1 MEVDIRVSTAEV
13 VAMIRF
19 SWTSVCNVIVA
30 TPMSPPTPS
39 TARSSGQAESTG
51 GGATGRGV
59 KTMVHV
65 QQIKHSTSRMRS
77 SPIAWLHVGSL
88 GEEKENNFQVPVYD
102 VLPGTTTITVVS

>member
-1 MEVDIRVSTAEV
+1 M
-13 VAMIRF
+13 AMMTV

-30 TPMSPPTPS
+30 TPMSPPTAS
-39 TARSSGQAESTG
+39 TAQFSGQAESTG

-88 GEEKENNFQVPVYD
+88 GEEEEEEKTKQKNK
-102 VLPGTTTITVVS
+102 T